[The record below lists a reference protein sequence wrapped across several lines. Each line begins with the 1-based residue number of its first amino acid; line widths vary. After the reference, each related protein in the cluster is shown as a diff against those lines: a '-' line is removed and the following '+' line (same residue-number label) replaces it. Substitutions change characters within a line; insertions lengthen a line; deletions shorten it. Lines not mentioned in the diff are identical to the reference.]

1 MRMGKMALAVA
12 GMRSSGMHRMGPLSE
27 CSRWCGLERPGGEYV
42 VKKRTSIGDT
52 LTLEESLGA
61 DAWRWG
67 RDGTQVNDLDGYTA
81 GMKLDVASMFAE
93 GDLLDVQGTSVGK
106 GFQVPSPSL
115 CSMRAAAGAGSPARA
130 HAASG
135 GGSPHTESRIWHAL
149 TRRT

>member
-1 MRMGKMALAVA
+1 M
-12 GMRSSGMHRMGPLSE
+12 
-27 CSRWCGLERPGGEYV
+27 
-42 VKKRTSIGDT
+42 KKRTSIGDT